1 MRMKRDIEMEMRETI
16 KRLEPGVRGRTGQ
29 SRGMRGSAKGGLL
42 RLTGARAT
50 QPLWAS
56 QVAQQ

>member
-1 MRMKRDIEMEMRETI
+1 MRMKRDIEREMREMI

-42 RLTGARAT
+42 RLTGARKCLT
-50 QPLWAS
+50 LLSPHL
-56 QVAQQ
+56 V